1 MACVLRAPLLAY
13 APMSKLPQRTRI
25 KICGITRT
33 QDAIEAARL
42 GVDALG
48 LVFYPPSS
56 RAIDL
61 ERALRIREVLPAF
74 VQAVGLFVNPAR
86 HEVEAVLQVFP
97 ELVLQFHG
105 DETAEFCASFAR
117 PYLKAL
123 PMGKSVEGVVLDVHG
138 LMAQHA
144 QASGFLL
151 DSHAP
156 GAVGGT
162 GIAFDWSTI
171 PALARPLILAGG
183 LYPANVG
190 EAVRLVRPWA
200 VDVSSGLESAPG
212 VKDFF
217 KMAEFVDEVR
227 YADYS

>member
-1 MACVLRAPLLAY
+1 
-13 APMSKLPQRTRI
+13 MSNTLKRTRI
-25 KICGITRT
+25 KICGITRP

-56 RAIDL
+56 RALDL

-74 VQAVGLFVNPAR
+74 VQAVGLFVNPR
-86 HEVEAVLQVFP
+86 QDEVEAALRVFP

-105 DETAEFCASFAR
+105 DESAEFCARFGR

-123 PMGKSVEGVVLDVHG
+123 PMGKAQNGTILDVNAV
-138 LMAQHA
+138 MALHPHA
-144 QASGFLL
+144 TGFLL

-162 GIAFDWSTI
+162 GQAFDWTSI
-171 PALARPLILAGG
+171 PELARPLILAGG
-183 LYPANVG
+183 LNPGNVA

-212 VKDFF
+212 IKDFS

-227 YADYS
+227 YADCSR

>member
-1 MACVLRAPLLAY
+1 
-13 APMSKLPQRTRI
+13 MSNTLKRTRI
-25 KICGITRT
+25 KVCGITRA

-56 RAIDL
+56 RAIEL
-61 ERALRIREVLPAF
+61 ERALQIREVLPAF
-74 VQAVGLFVNPAR
+74 VQAVGLFVNPR
-86 HEVEAVLQVFP
+86 HDEVATVLRVFP

-105 DETAEFCASFAR
+105 DETAEFCNSFGR

-123 PMGKSVEGVVLDVHG
+123 PMGKGQDGTGSDVNAAI
-138 LMAQHA
+138 AQHPHA
-144 QASGFLL
+144 AGFLL

-162 GIAFDWSTI
+162 GQAFDWTSI
-171 PALARPLILAGG
+171 PELTRPLILAGG
-183 LYPANVG
+183 LNPSNVA

-212 VKDFF
+212 MKDFS

-227 YADYS
+227 YADCSR